1 MKHAIKDWIILFEV
15 NYYIH
20 VMLKCYGHVNLPFP
34 SEATRHTILSRFI
47 FYGFWKLRYLRRQR
61 ALKEAE
67 EQVRFELRQKEVL
80 KKEEEERRIMA
91 EVKMRRRVLVEME
104 EKSLREAAESL
115 RVPSI
120 FIE

>member
-1 MKHAIKDWIILFEV
+1 MKRAIKDWIILLEV

-34 SEATRHTILSRFI
+34 RHTILSRFI

-91 EVKMRRRVLVEME
+91 EEKMRRRVLVEME